1 MVTSGPAVGETI
13 GKFRVEN
20 VLGRGGMGVVLE
32 ATNTQLDQRVALKF
46 LTSGLGDPSVVERFT
61 REARAAVKLRSE
73 HVARVFDVGH
83 DGARG
88 PYIVMELLDGSTLAS
103 VVRES
108 GKIPVHRAAEYVI
121 HACEGLAEAHARGI
135 VHQDVKPGNLFLTVG
150 NDGRSSV
157 KLLDFGISKMMLT
170 GSLDRATTTTGGG
183 GASHGSPCY
192 LAPEQLRDANSVDHR
207 ADIWAVGCVLFEL
220 VTGERAFRASQFME
234 LVAKILEQPRS
245 AIPDGVE
252 LPQGILD
259 IIDRCLQKDPKKRY
273 SSTGELAL
281 ALLPYARRRAHAV
294 TARAVERVREG
305 GIDPQLKMPSSMPP
319 APSEPAFALVSSQ
332 TLRTSLPSIP
342 DTSIPP
348 ATPPQKKGRTG
359 LWIGLGAIA
368 ALLIGFGVV
377 ALRPGA
383 PKAVGRASE
392 ADTAPAIAA
401 ATAPATSATTPVAPT
416 DAPEPSDPAA
426 AAATNDSNDSKVAAS
441 KAAPR
446 RPAAV
451 PVVARDAAAP
461 APARRSDSEIRFDR

>member
-1 MVTSGPAVGETI
+1 MVTSGPAIGETV
-13 GKFRVEN
+13 GKFRIEN

-46 LTSGLGDPSVVERFT
+46 LTSGLGDASVVERFT

-83 DGARG
+83 DEARG

-103 VVRES
+103 VVRGS

-135 VHQDVKPGNLFLTVG
+135 VHQDVKPANLFLTVG
-150 NDGRSSV
+150 NDGRSTV

-170 GSLDRATTTTGGG
+170 GSLDRATTTTGG

-207 ADIWAVGCVLFEL
+207 ADVWAVGCVLFEL

-245 AIPDGVE
+245 AVPDGVE

-259 IIDRCLQKDPKKRY
+259 IVDRCLQKDPKKRY

-294 TARAVERVREG
+294 TARAVERVRDG

-319 APSEPAFALVSSQ
+319 APSEPAFVLVSSQ
-332 TLRTSLPSIP
+332 TLRTSLPSLP
-342 DTSIPP
+342 DASIPP
-348 ATPPQKKGRTG
+348 APPPTKNRTG
-359 LWIGLGAIA
+359 LWLGLGAAA
-368 ALLIGFGVV
+368 ALLIGIAVV
-377 ALRPGA
+377 VLRPSTPTAKG
-383 PKAVGRASE
+383 
-392 ADTAPAIAA
+392 TAPEPEPST
-401 ATAPATSATTPVAPT
+401 ATATPIAPATSATTSSVQPETPP
-416 DAPEPSDPAA
+416 APE
-426 AAATNDSNDSKVAAS
+426 AAATNGTKSVVT

-446 RPAAV
+446 PPVAV
-451 PVVARDAAAP
+451 PVAGRDAGNP
-461 APARRSDSEIRFDR
+461 APAKRSDSEIRFTR